1 VNGTKPVSAFQHR
14 RPIPY
19 SLFPIPYSLFPSL
32 FPIPYSLD
40 TPICLGL
47 EFYIQRN
54 LGV

>member
-19 SLFPIPYSLFPSL
+19 SLFPIPYSL
-32 FPIPYSLD
+32 D